1 MRWPVVFFQTIILIV
16 WLLLSGCGGEPYTYE
31 SDRELKPGPGLFSG
45 KDGEFT
51 IIGASE
57 KKREEQEEQNAKSQ

>member
-1 MRWPVVFFQTIILIV
+1 MSRLLVLFKTILVIACLF
-16 WLLLSGCGGEPYTYE
+16 LSGCGGEPYTYE

-51 IIGASE
+51 IVGSPQ
-57 KKREEQEEQNAKSQ
+57 KKEEEQEEKHAKPQ